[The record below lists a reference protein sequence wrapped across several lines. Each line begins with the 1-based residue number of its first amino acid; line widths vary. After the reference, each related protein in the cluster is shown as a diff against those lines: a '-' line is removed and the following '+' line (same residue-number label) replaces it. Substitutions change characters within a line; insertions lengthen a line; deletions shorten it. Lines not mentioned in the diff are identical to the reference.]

1 MQDLFMITDSV
12 ALSALLWAAL
22 AITVM
27 FLGRD
32 SARRSIAT
40 LTRMLHNALR
50 IAAHGLR
57 RAELHLESRNREV
70 LLATGRE
77 AKERIVS
84 REFERITATVARD
97 LGRYPETQRTLT
109 EIIQRIDEDHQNTAD
124 VPPEVPGWSKAVK
137 AVADAA
143 DRADPSVRE
152 VLEAIH
158 ASLDRAQARSLA
170 SYRQASRQRHKLL
183 SAMMPRWR
191 HIQGTLKRMENAVSS
206 ILERSRSIDRHMD
219 EYRDILAGTDRAVQT
234 LSTSALVQFTVSA
247 LVIAVAVG
255 GAVINFSLIARPMAE
270 MVGGTSYIGTFR
282 TADIAALVIILV
294 EMSMGLFLMESL
306 RITRLFPVI
315 SALPDR
321 TRVYMCVFTLVILTI
336 LASVEAGLAYMRE
349 ILLQDEL
356 ATASLLRGDG
366 APAITGEALWITTA
380 AQMGMG
386 FILPFALTF
395 VAIPLETFI
404 QTLRHVLGMLAI
416 VLLRLANVALRIL
429 GNLIRQT
436 GVLVQ
441 HLYDVAIFAPLWVA
455 ERLGARRAV
464 SRREAAA

>member
-40 LTRMLHNALR
+40 LSRMLHNALR

-70 LLATGRE
+70 LLAAGRE

-191 HIQGTLKRMENAVSS
+191 HIQGTLKRMESAVSS

-270 MVGGTSYIGTFR
+270 MVGGTSYIGSFR

-356 ATASLLRGDG
+356 ATASLLRGDDTS
-366 APAITGEALWITTA
+366 AITGEALWITTA

-416 VLLRLANVALRIL
+416 VLLRLANVALRIV

-455 ERLGARRAV
+455 ERLSGRRAV